1 MDHSNPTF
9 VFWCKLEDKRLNSIS
24 SNNLFEARR
33 RAKNLGAIQLFCR
46 GPNGQTKEVS
56 MH

>member
-1 MDHSNPTF
+1 MTKVNPTF

-24 SNNLFEARR
+24 SNNLFEARQ
-33 RAKNLGAIQLFCR
+33 RAKKLGAIQLFCR
-46 GPNGQTKEVS
+46 SPNGETQEIS